1 MKTTVQTPR
10 GPVRFH
16 SVGEPIAGIPAPIS
30 GHSPLPWSV
39 GGHPKDTSGTNW
51 REILFPSPF
60 GPAYV
65 GQMQKEDAELCVRAV
80 NCHADLLAALEESLS
95 VIRLMGCDMS
105 IFSNSCA
112 ALARAK
118 GEQP

>member
-1 MKTTVQTPR
+1 MKTTNQT
-10 GPVRFH
+10 V
-16 SVGEPIAGIPAPIS
+16 AQ
-30 GHSPLPWSV
+30 HSPLPWSV
-39 GGHPKDTSGTNW
+39 GGHPRDKSGTNW

-80 NCHADLLAALEESLS
+80 NSHADLLAALEDLLEERYACVADGAEEEFDAAGNWTCNSPAS
-95 VIRLMGCDMS
+95 VKAR
-105 IFSNSCA
+105 A

-118 GEQP
+118 GVQP

>member
-1 MKTTVQTPR
+1 MKTTNQT
-10 GPVRFH
+10 V
-16 SVGEPIAGIPAPIS
+16 AQ
-30 GHSPLPWSV
+30 HSPLPWYV
-39 GGHPKDTSGTNW
+39 GGHPRDKSGTNW

-80 NCHADLLAALEESLS
+80 NCHADLLAALGALLAERYACGDADGNEEFDADGNWTCTSPAS
-95 VIRLMGCDMS
+95 VMAR
-105 IFSNSCA
+105 A

-118 GEQP
+118 GVQP